1 MWSMRKNFW
10 NLWED
15 EVMSVFSTEGK
26 LAGFLNRV
34 GDLIWLNVLTLICCI
49 PLVTIGA
56 AMAAML
62 QITLK
67 MVKNEE
73 GVITSSYF
81 RAFRENFKQATAIW
95 LIGGG
100 ISLFLIMDIWLLGKV
115 NYAFVQTYKMVLF
128 ALLLFVLMFTFF
140 SLAVSARFE
149 NTLKNTIKNG
159 LLFCV
164 IHIFKSILMF
174 AVMLIPVVLVGV
186 SLRFLSVDV
195 LLGVSGPAFLVS
207 IYFRDLFKDFEEEEK

>member
-1 MWSMRKNFW
+1 
-10 NLWED
+10 
-15 EVMSVFSTEGK
+15 MSIFSTEGK
-26 LAGFLNRV
+26 LAGFLNRT
-34 GDLIWLNVLTLICCI
+34 GDLIWLNILTLVCCI
-49 PLVTIGA
+49 PVVTAGA
-56 AMAAML
+56 AIAAML
-62 QITLK
+62 QITMK

-73 GVITSSYF
+73 GTITSSYV
-81 RAFRENFKQATAIW
+81 RAFRENFRQATAIW

-100 ISLFLIMDIWLLGKV
+100 ISLFLYMDIWLLGKV
-115 NYAFVQTYKMVLF
+115 EYSFAQNYKIILFVM
-128 ALLLFVLMFTFF
+128 LLFVLMFTFF

-174 AVMLIPVVLVGV
+174 AVMLSPVILLGA

-207 IYFRDLFKDFEEEEK
+207 IYFRDLFSEFENQ

>member
-1 MWSMRKNFW
+1 MNI
-10 NLWED
+10 
-15 EVMSVFSTEGK
+15 FSTEGK

-34 GDLIWLNVLTLICCI
+34 GDLIWLNILTLICCVPI
-49 PLVTIGA
+49 VTAGA
-56 AMAAML
+56 AIAAML
-62 QITLK
+62 QITMK

-81 RAFRENFKQATAIW
+81 RAFRENFRQATAIW

-100 ISLFLIMDIWLLGKV
+100 ISLFLYMDIWLLGKV
-115 NYAFVQTYKMVLF
+115 EYSFVWNYKIVLF
-128 ALLLFVLMFTFF
+128 VILLFVLMFTFF
-140 SLAVSARFE
+140 TLAVSARFE

-159 LLFCV
+159 MLFCV

-174 AVMLIPVVLVGV
+174 AVMLSPVILLGA

-207 IYFRDLFKDFEEEEK
+207 IYFRDLFSDFENK